1 MGHLFNVDKLHY
13 NQNTFTGLERSNFTI
28 FLPQKMFQK
37 HLRKLKIIK
46 AQAVLEL
53 VVNALTHRPT
63 LLGKNIRKKKIQ
75 SNPIVYW
82 ERNYVNIWSE

>member
-13 NQNTFTGLERSNFTI
+13 NQNTFTGLECSNFT
-28 FLPQKMFQK
+28 PKNVK

-63 LLGKNIRKKKIQ
+63 LLGEKNTK
-75 SNPIVYW
+75 
-82 ERNYVNIWSE
+82 